1 MDEKST
7 ITRTKLPQGWRWCVW
22 KNGVRRACYESKPLA
37 EAFQRELDNKRP
49 PTPMMDVYD
58 LALRQLG
65 ESHPVTELAR
75 EAIMQERDHFLLMF
89 DYGRDEGDYFLD
101 ANHCYTKLYDTS
113 KLPFEI

>member
-7 ITRTKLPQGWRWCVW
+7 ITRTKLPQGWRYCVW
-22 KNGVRRACYESKPLA
+22 KNGIRRACYESKPLA
-37 EAFQRELDNKRP
+37 EAFQREI
-49 PTPMMDVYD
+49 VYD

-101 ANHCYTKLYDTS
+101 ANHCYTKLYDTA
-113 KLPFEI
+113 KLPFEK